1 MSYKLEPMER
11 EKIITALQ
19 FNNTNWQVSAKHTL
33 MEKNSTQFFT
43 LFENGLTDSQ
53 LIEYML
59 YKNYKSIVQNSF
71 QPATEKLK
79 LIKRLSISRNQFF
92 NLEFNLLEEG
102 AKTATLTFGR
112 QTSREEIQAEVCDF
126 IGMSAESTRASKV
139 LQTIEELLM
148 NVQVTS
154 ANTKTAAGQ
163 ALSYLK
169 LECSDNLI
177 AISAFDDCGSLDS
190 KKFLKKI
197 ESGLSLG
204 LDKSINFGKGGAG
217 LGSSYIFKNCDSL
230 FLGVNTSKKTRVSVI
245 MPYNVTERKF
255 DGLQRSVHIIDIK

>member
-1 MSYKLEPMER
+1 MSYKLDLLER

-19 FNNTNWQVSAKHTL
+19 FNNTGWQVSSKHML
-33 MEKNSTQFFT
+33 LEKNSAQFFT

-53 LIEYML
+53 LIEYVL
-59 YKNYKSIVQNSF
+59 YKNYKSILQNSF

-79 LIKRLSISRNQFF
+79 LIKRLSASRNQFF
-92 NLEFNLLEEG
+92 SLEFNLLEEG
-102 AKTATLTFGR
+102 VKTVTLTFGR

-126 IGMSAESTRASKV
+126 IGMSAESSRASKI
-139 LQTIEELLM
+139 LQTIEELIT
-148 NVQVTS
+148 NVQVAS
-154 ANTKTAAGQ
+154 ANMKTAAGQ
-163 ALSYLK
+163 ALSHLK
-169 LECSDNLI
+169 LECSNSII
-177 AISAFDDCGSLDS
+177 AISTFDDCGSLDS

-197 ESGLSLG
+197 ESGLALG

-230 FLGVNTSKKTRVSVI
+230 LLGVNANKKTRVSVI

-255 DGLQRSVHIIDIK
+255 DDLQRSVHIIDIK